1 MSALD
6 HDPDQTVGKY
16 RQRQPAAAVA
26 KVTELVGQAA
36 AGAVYK
42 MAAAADSV
50 GAAVVV
56 AVGEEPNGYTP
67 AAAVG
72 MAAATNP

>member
-1 MSALD
+1 
-6 HDPDQTVGKY
+6 
-16 RQRQPAAAVA
+16 VA